1 MAKKS
6 RSTTKAAEAT
16 AAPGQSPLNPP
27 AAGFGDDDATVLG
40 IPALGDAADAERA
53 AEQAPTAEL
62 DVLKPGAP
70 MRNETVKFDT
80 VGPRTTE
87 FDTVLAAGGK
97 TDPGEERT
105 TLFTAA
111 MPEPKAAPAAR
122 KPEPAP
128 PAVKVN
134 KPAEAPK
141 NTAPKAPAPKPAAP
155 QKAEEKSTGA
165 FGVDI
170 AMRWRGDMHSARFFA
185 RPTTVTLGPDG
196 TFPLPPDVMGNRNS
210 QVLIE
215 PHATAQ
221 FGLRIDNPA
230 MKGHVLVGGEAHD
243 LDAVRAGSVAGL
255 KGPVLPLTQH
265 TQAVVL
271 FDDFT
276 FIVSRAAV
284 PPPPPL
290 SLWDRENWLL
300 LLCFLMS
307 IALLVGPLEYSLNS
321 ASYRNKAK
329 LSYTEQ
335 LDERLHELELV
346 EVKIEEDK
354 KPTEADEK
362 KDDSKKPEAPAMEP
376 QRAPEKK
383 PDPLQEKLKNLTD
396 EQRKEKREEIVKEA
410 INKNTAEVDKAL
422 ENLGAPLPGTKLFQL
437 ADEGSAAN
445 PNGANDTG
453 LLADP
458 NGLHGGD
465 LAGGRRAGVGD
476 GTETRATGVDALG
489 KDVAAGSKKVD
500 LGAMK
505 PKEQVVVRVGGSVG
519 DAEGELPKPVIK
531 AYIATKMG
539 AIKACYQK
547 GLQANP
553 ELSGKVKVAFLIQ
566 PNGAVLGAR
575 VDDSSLNTTSV
586 EECILSNVKTWKFPQ
601 AKGGGSTKVV
611 YPFSFTSH

>member
-6 RSTTKAAEAT
+6 RSTTKAEVAGAT
-16 AAPGQSPLNPP
+16 PGQRPLTTS
-27 AAGFGDDDATVLG
+27 GTSGDDDATVIG
-40 IPALGDAADAERA
+40 MPAIRQPDASDAPD
-53 AEQAPTAEL
+53 QARTAEL
-62 DVLKPGAP
+62 NVLKPDLPASTQ
-70 MRNETVKFDT
+70 TVKFDT

-87 FDTVLAAGGK
+87 FDTVLTAGDSG
-97 TDPGEERT
+97 DPGDERT
-105 TLFTAA
+105 AVVAAVPDAKPADPKARETTAA
-111 MPEPKAAPAAR
+111 
-122 KPEPAP
+122 
-128 PAVKVN
+128 
-134 KPAEAPK
+134 
-141 NTAPKAPAPKPAAP
+141 TTLPKPVASAAKPVAP
-155 QKAEEKSTGA
+155 QKTEERATGL

-210 QVLIE
+210 QVLVE
-215 PHATAQ
+215 PHASAQ

-230 MKGHVLVGGEAHD
+230 MKGHVLVGGDVHD
-243 LDAVRAGSVAGL
+243 LQEVRAGKVPGL
-255 KGPVLPLTQH
+255 KGPLLPLTQN

-271 FDDFT
+271 FEDFT
-276 FIVSRAAV
+276 FVVSRAAV

-300 LLCFLMS
+300 LFCFLLAC
-307 IALLVGPLEYSLNS
+307 ALLIGPLEYSLNS
-321 ASYRNKAK
+321 AAYRSRAK
-329 LSYTEQ
+329 LSYSEQ

-354 KPTEADEK
+354 KPVEDDQK
-362 KDDSKKPEAPAMEP
+362 KDETKKPEAPALEP
-376 QRAPEKK
+376 QRTPEKR

-396 EQRKEKREEIVKEA
+396 EQRKEKREELVKEQVA
-410 INKNTAEVDKAL
+410 KNTAEVDKAL

-445 PNGANDTG
+445 PNGSNDTG

-465 LAGGRRAGVGD
+465 LAGGRRAYVGD

-489 KDVAAGSKKVD
+489 KDTGAGSKKVD

-505 PKEQVVVRVGGSVG
+505 PKDQVVVRVGGSVG
-519 DAEGELPKPVIK
+519 DAEGELPKAVIK

-553 ELSGKVKVAFLIQ
+553 DLSGKVKVAFLIQ

-575 VDDSSLNTTSV
+575 VDDSSLANSSV
-586 EECILSNVKTWKFPQ
+586 EDCILGNVKTWKFPQ
-601 AKGGGSTKVV
+601 AKGGGSTRVV